1 MFTVLHTFSLFNVHI
16 HAHNFEYSF
25 LPWLVFNSCF
35 YPTCQLNNYDLVNL
49 QASPCIRFNKEGIL
63 LAVSTND
70 NGVKILGN
78 SDGIRLLRTMENRTF
93 DASRVAS
100 AAAVKVKLLSR

>member
-1 MFTVLHTFSLFNVHI
+1 MLICLLKN
-16 HAHNFEYSF
+16 F
-25 LPWLVFNSCF
+25 LPTN
-35 YPTCQLNNYDLVNL
+35 YPGLENL

-70 NGVKILGN
+70 NGVKILAN
-78 SDGIRLLRTMENRTF
+78 ADGIRMLRTVENRTF

-100 AAAVKVKLLSR
+100 AAAVKVLFFFPNLADMFKLYFLIASLYRSPQ